1 MRKGNKQISF
11 ACATGHG
18 TFKRLLAA
26 VALLFAAEVTWA
38 EENSDQDALMQ
49 TLVQVRANFQ
59 AADADRDDALVMQEL
74 RVFVDA
80 SAEIDFAIL
89 RRVKR
94 MRAYRQA
101 FQIVDADK
109 DGVLGWDD
117 YEYEYETMQ
126 RSRGSGR

>member
-11 ACATGHG
+11 ACATAHG
-18 TFKRLLAA
+18 TFKRLLTA

-59 AADADRDDALVMQEL
+59 AADADRDDALVMQEF

-80 SAEIDFAIL
+80 SAEIDFAML
-89 RRVKR
+89 RLVKR

-109 DGVLGWDD
+109 DSVLGWD
-117 YEYEYETMQ
+117 EYEYETMQ